1 VKDLSQLGRILFTF
15 AIGAL
20 GIQAFICSAVIYELE
35 PVPSWLPDQVVLA
48 NLTGF
53 FFVTIGVGLTINKL
67 SRLAAISLGLMLLL
81 WILILHVPLL
91 VPHPASDLSFAFETL
106 ALCGVAWTLAAN
118 PSPGAS
124 VMSRWEAAVNRLT
137 SLGRY
142 GFGISLL
149 AFCVVNFIYHDFI
162 AGMIP
167 TWIPAHQFWAYFT
180 GIASLAAGVS
190 ILTGIQA
197 RLALTLLG
205 IMYGSW
211 VLVIHVPY
219 VAAHPHERGMWT
231 DMFIT
236 LALSGGAWLIA
247 GSMPPERAVNRTLRS
262 WIARV
267 ITLPRNHG

>member
-1 VKDLSQLGRILFTF
+1 MKDLSQLGRILFTF

-35 PVPSWLPDQVVLA
+35 PVPSWISAQVVLA

-53 FFVTIGVGLTINKL
+53 FLVAAGIGLAINKL
-67 SRLAAISLGLMLLL
+67 SRLAAISLGVMLLL
-81 WILILHVPLL
+81 WVLILHAPLL
-91 VPHPASDLSFAFETL
+91 LSHPTSDLSFAFETL
-106 ALCGVAWTLAAN
+106 ALSGVAWAIAA
-118 PSPGAS
+118 SAPGES
-124 VMSRWEAAVNRLT
+124 VRNRWERAINRVAR
-137 SLGRY
+137 LGRY

-162 AGMIP
+162 ASMIP
-167 TWIPAHQFWAYFT
+167 DWIPAHLFWAYFT
-180 GIASLAAGVS
+180 GIASFAAGVS
-190 ILTGIQA
+190 ILTGVQA

-211 VLVIHVPY
+211 VLVIHIPY

-236 LALSGGAWLIA
+236 LALSGGSWFLT
-247 GSMPPERAVNRTLRS
+247 GSLLPEKPVIRTIRS
-262 WIARV
+262 WVARV
-267 ITLPRNHG
+267 TTFPRSQS